1 MSDNI
6 KTAITLFLITL
17 ISGLALG
24 AVYGV
29 TKEPIELANQQATLD
44 AYESLIPGAAEY
56 QEEAE
61 FAAVSNAA
69 SGESASIDSFV
80 AAVDESGEA
89 MGYIVTVT
97 AHGGYGGD
105 IQMTVGYQE
114 QDGKIVNTGISFLS
128 ISETAGLGMNAD
140 TDEFKGQFVGKLAS
154 DQLSVTKTGNAGETE
169 INAISGATVTT
180 TAVTN
185 GVNAANL
192 CVESYIEQNG

>member
-29 TKEPIELANQQATLD
+29 TKEPIALANQQATME

-56 QEEAE
+56 QEKTEDPSLT
-61 FAAVSNAA
+61 AAAD
-69 SGESASIDSFV
+69 DSV
-80 AAVDESGEA
+80 TVDSLVVAVDESGA
-89 MGYIVTVT
+89 DMGYIVTVT
-97 AHGGYGGD
+97 SHSGYGGD
-105 IQMTVGYQE
+105 IQMTVGYAE
-114 QDGKIVNTGISFLS
+114 QDGQIVNTGISFLS
-128 ISETAGLGMNAD
+128 IAETAGLGMNAD
-140 TDEFKGQFVGKLAS
+140 TDEFKGQFIGKGAA
-154 DQLSVTKTGNAGETE
+154 DQLAVTKTGNAGETE

-180 TAVTN
+180 TAVTEA
-185 GVNAANL
+185 VNAANL

>member
-1 MSDNI
+1 MTDNI

-29 TKEPIELANQQATLD
+29 TKEPIELANQQATME

-61 FAAVSNAA
+61 FAAASNTA
-69 SGESASIDSFV
+69 SAESVSIDSFV
-80 AAVDESGEA
+80 AAMDESGEA

-97 AHGGYGGD
+97 SHSGYGGD
-105 IQMTVGYQE
+105 IQLTVGYKE
-114 QDGKIVNTGISFLS
+114 QDGEMVNTGISFLS

-140 TDEFKGQFVGKLAS
+140 TDEFKGQFIGKGAA
-154 DQLSVTKTGNAGETE
+154 DQLAVTKTGNAGETE

-180 TAVTN
+180 TAVTEA
-185 GVNAANL
+185 VNAANL